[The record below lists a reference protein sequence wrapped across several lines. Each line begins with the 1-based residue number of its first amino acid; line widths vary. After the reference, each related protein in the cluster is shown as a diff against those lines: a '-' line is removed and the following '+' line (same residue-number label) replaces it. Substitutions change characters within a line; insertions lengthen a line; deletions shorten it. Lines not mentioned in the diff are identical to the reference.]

1 MCVYV
6 HYVLINVLLRNR
18 ANSLFSDTW
27 KEIHSEELT
36 HRVVESEKSCL
47 AQRGWRPGSWLCIS
61 VQVLVARNRGSS
73 VQAQGKTNALLWE
86 HIPPPPSFPFLL
98 FGPLTELCLTCLAF
112 N

>member
-1 MCVYV
+1 MCVCV

-61 VQVLVARNRGSS
+61 VQVLVARNWGSS

-86 HIPPPPSFPFLL
+86 HIAPPFL
-98 FGPLTELCLTCLAF
+98 PLPSVWVF
-112 N
+112 D